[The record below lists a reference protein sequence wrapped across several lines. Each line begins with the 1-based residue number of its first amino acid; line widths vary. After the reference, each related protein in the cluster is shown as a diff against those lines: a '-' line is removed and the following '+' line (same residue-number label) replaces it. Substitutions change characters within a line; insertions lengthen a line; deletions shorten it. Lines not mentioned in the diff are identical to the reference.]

1 MERKPIKD
9 ITIKNYSQS
18 FNKFMK
24 SLNKSNIYLIT
35 NSNDVIEFIKKKYP
49 NIGTSKTIISSIL
62 YELKK
67 DIYKNMNILDA
78 VNNYKLTV
86 NDIAI
91 LVNKKYET
99 KEKSQK
105 EIDNWDNWNNIVSI
119 FNNKYNEIK
128 DILNK
133 PVLLNY
139 EMFNKVQTVVI
150 LSLYIYIPPRRSEY
164 INIKLK
170 NYDINNDNYII
181 QNNKIVLNKFKTSDT
196 NDTHIINLKLNKT
209 LNKILNEYIKLRDF
223 NNFKSDFLFVSEK
236 DTIMDHSQ
244 LAKRL
249 NKLFNKKIS
258 ISMLRKIYLND
269 VINKD
274 NVKFIEKVIKIADDM
289 GTSVNAVNLAYIKK

>member
-78 VNNYKLTV
+78 VNNYKSTV